1 MTVKKEMDDFD
12 RLPRVLRNIL
22 NDINECLD
30 PRYILGLYKTRG
42 LVDTVQYLEDIG
54 VYDRKRL

>member
-1 MTVKKEMDDFD
+1 MDDFD